1 MFPPALAAPPF
12 PGAGAWTTDVK
23 AKSRGRRGL
32 RQPPLN
38 SKSNARPRGACGP
51 EPTTNEHPKG
61 AHKSKTKAQQPVD
74 VNNSDHINTG
84 VLYLAHGGVGAIG
97 GYGVTVYL
105 AYGGAGANGM

>member
-1 MFPPALAAPPF
+1 MSKPN
-12 PGAGAWTTDVK
+12 
-23 AKSRGRRGL
+23 RGGGEGCGTH
-32 RQPPLN
+32 LN

-84 VLYLAHGGVGAIG
+84 VLYLAHDGVGAIG

-105 AYGGAGANGM
+105 AHGGAGANGM